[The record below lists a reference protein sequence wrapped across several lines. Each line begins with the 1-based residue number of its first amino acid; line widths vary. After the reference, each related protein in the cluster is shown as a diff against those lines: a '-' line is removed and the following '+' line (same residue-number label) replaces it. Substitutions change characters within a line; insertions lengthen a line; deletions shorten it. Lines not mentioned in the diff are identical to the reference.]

1 MYDKIYYNKKNN
13 NFLKNQEKKKRRAMT
28 LSKAE
33 GIGSTAQ
40 GRNSSFLVAGGEEG
54 IDLSKLSYLVVGV
67 HRILF

>member
-1 MYDKIYYNKKNN
+1 
-13 NFLKNQEKKKRRAMT
+13 MT